1 MFRARV
7 CFSLSETQVPEH
19 CLFNFWT
26 WLGMK
31 LGQRAVLP
39 AASLYLCS
47 CLVVRAVGLVANRQD
62 KLES

>member
-1 MFRARV
+1 
-7 CFSLSETQVPEH
+7 
-19 CLFNFWT
+19 
-26 WLGMK
+26 MK